1 MDMTFEH
8 ANGMRHGDSH
18 SVKSDMKESVNKMRA
33 TGSQEV
39 NDLIEDVEEF
49 VGRVGEAADPEIARL
64 RAKVEQAVSTAK
76 QSLIQGAEH
85 VQRKAHA
92 AMDAGDRYVRDQ
104 PWQALGVAALAGLV
118 LGFFVARR

>member
-8 ANGMRHGDSH
+8 AKGMRHGDSH
-18 SVKSDMKESVNKMRA
+18 SLKSDVKESANKMRA
-33 TGSQEV
+33 VGSQEV
-39 NDLIEDVEEF
+39 YDLIEDVEEL

-64 RAKVEQAVSTAK
+64 RTKVEQAVSTAK
-76 QSLIQGAEH
+76 KSLTQGAEH
-85 VQRKAHA
+85 VQRKARA
-92 AMDAGDRYVRDQ
+92 AMDAGDGYVRDK